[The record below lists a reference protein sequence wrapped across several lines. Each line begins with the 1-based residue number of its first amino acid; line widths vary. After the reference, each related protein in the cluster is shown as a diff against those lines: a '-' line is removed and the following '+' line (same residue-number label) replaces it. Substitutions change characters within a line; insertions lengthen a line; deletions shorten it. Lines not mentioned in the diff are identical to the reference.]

1 MGDAMNIGD
10 IPIYTQ
16 ALLGIG
22 AVLIAILTWL
32 RSTAKKSAV
41 VIADLASEGVKKV
54 SEGVA
59 ILTKIDIKVDHIDQ
73 RLKEVKTEMVE
84 VQAFM
89 NASARDRTQL
99 HVRIEDHERR
109 LTTLEGRGG

>member
-1 MGDAMNIGD
+1 MNLSD
-10 IPIYTQ
+10 IPAYTQ
-16 ALLGIG
+16 VAIALGGLVI
-22 AVLIAILTWL
+22 AVLAWL

-73 RLKEVKTEMVE
+73 KLKEVKSEMVE

-89 NASARDRTQL
+89 STSSRDRTEL
-99 HVRIEDHERR
+99 HVRVEDHERR
-109 LTTLEGRGG
+109 LTTLEGREG